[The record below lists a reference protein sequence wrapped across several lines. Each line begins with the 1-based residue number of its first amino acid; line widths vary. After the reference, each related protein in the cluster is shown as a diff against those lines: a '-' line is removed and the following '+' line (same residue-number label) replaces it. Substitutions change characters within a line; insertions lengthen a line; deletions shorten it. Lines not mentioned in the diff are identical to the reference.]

1 VAFPTNRS
9 HVYSSVQL
17 NEDEIGQFIK
27 ILLYISSDDKK
38 KSLQIF
44 HEENNRPYTNAVK
57 RKLNAIK
64 RSK

>member
-1 VAFPTNRS
+1 M
-9 HVYSSVQL
+9 YSSVQL

-44 HEENNRPYTNAVK
+44 HEENNGPYTNAVK